1 MSLYLYFIYIFF
13 SLLSCMETIVMTILW
28 WTIGK
33 TDNHVSPGF
42 PFLIHD
48 LVNDLWIVVG
58 LGISGIKFFMFK
70 MKMTFFYRT
79 SGRINW
85 KD

>member
-1 MSLYLYFIYIFF
+1 MSLYFIYMFF
-13 SLLSCMETIVMTILW
+13 SLLSCMETRVVMTILW

-42 PFLIHD
+42 PSVIHD
-48 LVNDLWIVVG
+48 LVNDLCIVG
-58 LGISGIKFFMFK
+58 LGISGIKFLMFK

-79 SGRINW
+79 SGRINC